1 MVVGPG
7 HRRAETVG
15 APATPAQAQH
25 AVRAGPGAGDA
36 IRVGGVSLVSTREGC
51 DTAREGQ
58 GAAGRCLP
66 RGHGPWGGGERR
78 VAGPGIGS
86 VRRWP
91 TAVLARYVAEHESP
105 AEGAGP
111 DRAVEQA
118 RIELA
123 RRLPRGTLEWMW
135 RIEDP
140 TAPDSAP
147 EQLIVTLP
155 IGVTEEQVRTAARA
169 YARRRYGPQVQ
180 VSAVTVYDAAPAGP

>member
-1 MVVGPG
+1 M
-7 HRRAETVG
+7 
-15 APATPAQAQH
+15 
-25 AVRAGPGAGDA
+25 
-36 IRVGGVSLVSTREGC
+36 
-51 DTAREGQ
+51 
-58 GAAGRCLP
+58 
-66 RGHGPWGGGERR
+66 
-78 VAGPGIGS
+78 
-86 VRRWP
+86 RRWP